1 MRRTSNT
8 YTVPIYLHEDL
19 AGRGGGWHRTTP
31 IFGSLSQ
38 QAAKVSHM
46 FRFEA
51 SLCQVC
57 PIKSDLN
64 FNGHDVYSTH
74 TQTNL
79 CATRA
84 SSMKYSAF
92 LTTYFLQVK
101 LQLGENIGRK
111 EEALTAG
118 NSHLKFIKK
127 SANSE
132 KLQLMYIGRATL
144 EVDSFKILPRNI
156 LIV

>member
-19 AGRGGGWHRTTP
+19 ARRGGGWHRTTP

-57 PIKSDLN
+57 PIKTDLN
-64 FNGHDVYSTH
+64 FNGHDVYRTH
-74 TQTNL
+74 
-79 CATRA
+79 R
-84 SSMKYSAF
+84 
-92 LTTYFLQVK
+92 LTCV
-101 LQLGENIGRK
+101 
-111 EEALTAG
+111 
-118 NSHLKFIKK
+118 
-127 SANSE
+127 
-132 KLQLMYIGRATL
+132 
-144 EVDSFKILPRNI
+144 LPEPAVCTV
-156 LIV
+156 LF

>member
-1 MRRTSNT
+1 MRRTNT

-19 AGRGGGWHRTTP
+19 AGRGGWHRTTP

-84 SSMKYSAF
+84 SSMYSAF
-92 LTTYFLQVK
+92 LTTYFL
-101 LQLGENIGRK
+101 
-111 EEALTAG
+111 
-118 NSHLKFIKK
+118 
-127 SANSE
+127 
-132 KLQLMYIGRATL
+132 
-144 EVDSFKILPRNI
+144 
-156 LIV
+156 